1 MITYTIKE
9 YFTHHYFAKRIF
21 LFIFCNDHVVLVSHR
36 LLMHAEFNQ
45 FNLSLIDNL
54 WLSHLT
60 PGSDKCSVVGVEGTS
75 QQIWPKLLE

>member
-9 YFTHHYFAKRIF
+9 YFTHHYFTKRIF
-21 LFIFCNDHVVLVSHR
+21 LLVVLVSHR

-54 WLSHLT
+54 WLSHLI